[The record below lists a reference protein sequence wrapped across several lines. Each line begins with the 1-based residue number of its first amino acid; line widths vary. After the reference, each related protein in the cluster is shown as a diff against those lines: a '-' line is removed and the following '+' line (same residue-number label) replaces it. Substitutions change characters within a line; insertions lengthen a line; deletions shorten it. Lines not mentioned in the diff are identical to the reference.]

1 MMSQLSLND
10 AWNVHCMVA
19 SCLPSVAHDKDLRKN
34 VWAVDIEI
42 GIADDR

>member
-19 SCLPSVAHDKDLRKN
+19 SYLPSVAREKDLGKN